1 MVQWQHSGLITQRSM
16 VQIHPPLKNQFS
28 YDCGLEA
35 QNVMMWYMRIPR
47 ELDKVKNSQTL
58 TTVVIREK
66 RGEAVTVD

>member
-1 MVQWQHSGLITQRSM
+1 MAHNHEVEGSNPS
-16 VQIHPPLKNQFS
+16 PAKNQFS

-58 TTVVIREK
+58 TTVGIGEK

>member
-1 MVQWQHSGLITQRSM
+1 MVR
-16 VQIHPPLKNQFS
+16 VHPPQKNQFS

-35 QNVMMWYMRIPR
+35 QNAMMWYMRIPR

>member
-1 MVQWQHSGLITQRSM
+1 MFSKVLRLYVQVVPQ
-16 VQIHPPLKNQFS
+16 LKNQFS

-58 TTVVIREK
+58 TTVGIGEK

>member
-1 MVQWQHSGLITQRSM
+1 MAACQAHNLKVDGSS
-16 VQIHPPLKNQFS
+16 PSPAKKNQFS